1 MSLNWTEM
9 GSWSIKVGGTGIG
22 DIFTVPEVWALIED
36 RKEFPFQKVLKE
48 TEQWGFQL
56 LEGNSKQLL
65 WRERQML
72 DIDCLHLDIGKTCK
86 SE

>member
-1 MSLNWTEM
+1 M

-48 TEQWGFQL
+48 TEQWGFSTVRRQL
-56 LEGNSKQLL
+56 EAAAVAVNDKCWTLIASI
-65 WRERQML
+65 W
-72 DIDCLHLDIGKTCK
+72 I
-86 SE
+86 SEKPASQNDED

>member
-36 RKEFPFQKVLKE
+36 RKELYVADPV
-48 TEQWGFQL
+48 TTPGSA
-56 LEGNSKQLL
+56 G
-65 WRERQML
+65 
-72 DIDCLHLDIGKTCK
+72 LHLTVFTLNLFPLGFIGPNNSISTICHSVRLK
-86 SE
+86 